1 MLTVGLDF
9 GTHQTKICIEDATN
23 PNQKTYEFFKFLDN
37 GKTTFF
43 LPSVVQIN
51 ENGTICYGT
60 VDEKKC
66 KKTTTDFI
74 TDCIPD
80 LHPPI
85 LNEIPKPVFIDLP
98 IKPVK
103 YTYPEKPKKFP
114 YPEKPSAFAD
124 TNDWKSKLLALK
136 NKMLNKENANVDEW
150 REECRKIDFNY
161 SKILNGWKNKCDS
174 VDYNFGRKVN
184 EWETQCRSIEKQ
196 NDEIRQEYESEKV
209 RIRKEF
215 ENAQHQ
221 YNFRRNQFHYL
232 SINEDGRITE
242 ERFVFHYFKFAL
254 YSDEVNWLHQIDPET
269 ISIWYLTNILFLLR
283 EKYGEEFYLQMGI
296 PRGINKKYQFRQE
309 AKALCILT
317 AAYSLL
323 EKYNSYQEFKLDT
336 FESLLNKTY
345 LKDDFSEEE
354 LNNYR
359 INVIPEAY
367 AGLVS
372 LTQKKKLEKGMNL
385 LVDIGG
391 GTTDIAFFTI
401 TEEDL
406 PDIHSVHSLYK
417 GLNFIYEN
425 VASKSEYS
433 DIVAIQRMIDNT
445 HSSFGQFEEPIFI
458 YKSEL
463 QGVARN
469 IIGSIKD
476 SFIKSSTKHRLHIGK
491 LNQAMLNRPVLF
503 SGGGS
508 TFEELVGKVE
518 SFSDSMKINQ
528 EMLSITTL
536 KSEIQDDNMFSI
548 LSTAYGLSIPLEN
561 EIELTDINEVFNHI
575 ISVDDEKSDSGY
587 DHGLTDY

>member
-9 GTHQTKICIEDATN
+9 GTHQTKICIEDATIS
-23 PNQKTYEFFKFLDN
+23 NQKTYEFFKFLDN
-37 GKTTFF
+37 GKTKFF

-51 ENGTICYGT
+51 EDGTISYGI

-66 KKTTTDFI
+66 KKTKTDFI

-80 LHPPI
+80 LQPPI
-85 LNEIPKPVFIDLP
+85 LNELPKPVFIDLP

-103 YTYPEKPKKFP
+103 YPYPEKPKKFP
-114 YPEKPSAFAD
+114 YPEKKSTIVD
-124 TNDWKSKLLALK
+124 TNDWKAKLLDLK
-136 NKMLNKENANVDEW
+136 NKMLNKENANEEEW
-150 REECRKIDFNY
+150 REECQKIDFHY

-174 VDYNFGRKVN
+174 VDYNYGRKVN
-184 EWETQCRSIEKQ
+184 EWESHFRSIEKQ
-196 NDEIRQEYESEKV
+196 NDEIRQEYESEKA
-209 RIRKEF
+209 RIQKEF
-215 ENAQHQ
+215 ENALHQ

-232 SINEDGRITE
+232 SINEEGKITE

-283 EKYGEEFYLQMGI
+283 EKYGKEFYLQMGI

-309 AKALCILT
+309 VKALCILT

-323 EKYNSYQEFKLDT
+323 EKYNSYQVFKLDT

-345 LKDDFSEEE
+345 LKDDLSEEE

-433 DIVAIQRMIDNT
+433 DIVDIQRMIDNS
-445 HSSFGQFEEPIFI
+445 HDSFGKFEEATKV
-458 YKSEL
+458 YKRAL
-463 QGVARN
+463 QDVVRT
-469 IIGSIKD
+469 IIGSIRD
-476 SFIKSSTKHRLHIGK
+476 SFNNSFSKHKLDIGK
-491 LNQAMLNRPVLF
+491 LNKAMSKRSVLF

-508 TFEELVGKVE
+508 TFKELVGKVE
-518 SFSDSMKINQ
+518 SFSDAKRINQ

-536 KSEIQDDNMFSI
+536 KSEIQDNNMFSI

-561 EIELTDINEVFNHI
+561 EIELTDINDVFNHI
-575 ISVDDEKSDSGY
+575 ISEDDEKSDSGY

>member
-1 MLTVGLDF
+1 MINVGLDF

-37 GKTTFF
+37 GKSTFF

-51 ENGTICYGT
+51 DNGTISYGT

-66 KKTTTDFI
+66 KKITTGFV
-74 TDCIPD
+74 TDCILD

-85 LNEIPKPVFIDLP
+85 LSEIPEPIFNDLP
-98 IKPVK
+98 KKPIK
-103 YTYPEKPKKFP
+103 YSYPEKPKKFP

-136 NKMLNKENANVDEW
+136 NKMLNRENANIDEW
-150 REECRKIDFNY
+150 REECRKIDYNY
-161 SKILNGWKNKCDS
+161 SKILNGWALKCERIDKNYER
-174 VDYNFGRKVN
+174 VLT
-184 EWETQCRSIEKQ
+184 EWESECLSIVKL
-196 NDEIRQEYESEKV
+196 NDEIQNNHETEKSRV
-209 RIRKEF
+209 LKEF
-215 ENAQHQ
+215 ENAQRN
-221 YNFRRNQFHYL
+221 YNYRRNQFHYL
-232 SINEDGRITE
+232 SINEDGKITE
-242 ERFVFHYFKFAL
+242 EKFVFHYFKFAL
-254 YSDEVNWLHQIDPET
+254 YSDEVNWLHQINPET
-269 ISIWYLTNILFLLR
+269 ISIWYLTHILFLLR
-283 EKYGEEFYLQMGI
+283 EKFGEDFFVQMGI
-296 PRGINKKYQFRQE
+296 PCGIQKKFHVKQKE
-309 AKALCILT
+309 KAICTLI
-317 AAYSLL
+317 AAYNLL
-323 EKYNSYQEFKLDT
+323 ESYQDHNKFLAATYEELSNHTEKLT
-336 FESLLNKTY
+336 H
-345 LKDDFSEEE
+345 FSEDD
-354 LNNYR
+354 LFTYG
-359 INVIPEAY
+359 IDALPEAY
-367 AGLVS
+367 AGLIS

-425 VASKSEYS
+425 VASNS
-433 DIVAIQRMIDNT
+433 DITDIVTIQKLMNN
-445 HSSFGQFEEPIFI
+445 SQNNFGQFEEATLT

-463 QGVARN
+463 QLVARN

-476 SFIKSSTKHRLHIGK
+476 SFVKSSSKHRLHIGK
-491 LNQAMLNRPVLF
+491 LKQAMLNRPVLF

-508 TFEELVGKVE
+508 TFKELVGKVE
-518 SFSDSMKINQ
+518 SFSDAMKIDK

-536 KSEIQDDNMFSI
+536 KSEIHDENMFSI

-561 EIELTDINEVFNHI
+561 EIVLTDINEVFNHI
-575 ISVDDEKSDSGY
+575 ISDEDENSDSNY